1 MKSQF
6 ALILL
11 TQIKTK
17 VIEAR
22 FPDMGDDLDEINTL
36 TTTIGSFRIL
46 RRITTCIRNIAEPGL
61 K

>member
-17 VIEAR
+17 VIEAH

-36 TTTIGSFRIL
+36 TTTIGSLHIL